1 MPIRIW
7 TFLLSFALLS
17 ASSGSSISKQLNDF
31 KVFKSVLL
39 SKEGTIDLHISK
51 STLEKALSYAE
62 KNLGQQHSILE
73 QYKIYAL
80 TLSVI
85 QCGHT
90 QIHPNREV
98 FREWLKARNALP
110 IDYYLIGKKLI
121 VNKTLNEDELEFK
134 KEYPDRKSR
143 KTVPAGAE
151 ILKLDHLTIPQMMDE
166 MGLFMSSDENGV
178 DFKYFQAKQLFEF
191 YRNLALPFHK
201 DSVHLQYAFKGDTN
215 ELYLLT
221 GRAPVYTINARL
233 QKSSVEFDKHSQ
245 NMGEFKIAQGTGF
258 FRFYSFKVSSGKKYE
273 AFLKQSFEQLKK
285 RKVKRLIVDLR
296 GNTGGAMQYSLMR
309 YFVGE
314 GVYLGRYV
322 IEKPKQGVENIH
334 LKKIQADY
342 LRHKRGTRIQ
352 KRQIRRGKFDN
363 GRVMTTAVDSS
374 LVYKGTIVV
383 ITDEGTFSSAGIL
396 ACHLKSLCR
405 AKIVGRAAGG
415 SFYSGNAGTLALE
428 LPNSQLTVYVNP
440 NTFYGHLTP
449 PSDPFLIKQPD
460 VELNRIIIDPK
471 KQDDY
476 YFKAAKNAF
485 K

>member
-7 TFLLSFALLS
+7 TFLLCCTLLS
-17 ASSGSSISKQLNDF
+17 ATTGSSVSAQLKDF
-31 KVFKSVLL
+31 NVFKSVLL
-39 SKEGTIDLHISK
+39 SKEGTIDLHVSK
-51 STLEKALSYAE
+51 NTLDKALSYAE
-62 KNLGQQHSILE
+62 KNLGQPHSILE

-121 VNKTLNEDELEFK
+121 VNKTLNQDEVELK
-134 KEYPDRKSR
+134 NEYPDREPQKN
-143 KTVPAGAE
+143 VPAGAE
-151 ILKLDHLTIPQMMDE
+151 ILKLDHLTIPEMMRE
-166 MGLFMSSDENGV
+166 MGLFMSSDENGD
-178 DFKYFQAKQLFEF
+178 DFKYFQAKHLFEF
-191 YRNLALPFHK
+191 YRNLALPFDK
-201 DSVHLQYAFKGDTN
+201 DSVHVEYAFKGDTS

-233 QKSSVEFDKHSQ
+233 QKSSELFDKHEQ
-245 NMGEFKIAQGTGF
+245 NMGEFKIVQGSGY

-273 AFLKQSFEQLKK
+273 AFLKHSFDQLKK

-296 GNTGGAMQYSLMR
+296 GNTGGAMQYSIMR

-314 GVYLGRYV
+314 GKYLGRYV
-322 IEKPKQGVENIH
+322 IEKPKQGIESGH
-334 LKKIQADY
+334 LKKIHADY
-342 LRHKRGTRIQ
+342 MRHKRGTRIQ
-352 KRQIRRGKFDN
+352 KRKIRRNKFDN
-363 GRVMTTAVDSS
+363 GRVETEAVDPS
-374 LVYKGTIVV
+374 LVYTGALVV

-396 ACHLKSLCR
+396 ACHLKSLCG

-428 LPNSQLTVYVNP
+428 LPNSKLTVYVNP

-460 VELNRIIIDPK
+460 VELNRVIIDPK